1 MRRVIELWI
10 EADGFL
16 GHFQRFS
23 KVSMTFPLLSLFA
36 RRFPLDLRSTAR
48 AEIWRELFFAISRSK
63 ILKRKR
69 EKERQDLRKDDDV
82 FPCSFYGE
90 RRIVRL
96 EAINPAR
103 SPANPAVTIR
113 NVFLGETGSLLR
125 TNCVCL
131 ERIRFKRDTLAY
143 VHRS

>member
-1 MRRVIELWI
+1 MKGIILRDISIEDS
-10 EADGFL
+10 E
-16 GHFQRFS
+16 
-23 KVSMTFPLLSLFA
+23 
-36 RRFPLDLRSTAR
+36 
-48 AEIWRELFFAISRSK
+48 
-63 ILKRKR
+63 

-113 NVFLGETGSLLR
+113 NVFLGETGSFLR